1 VWYRL
6 YELDQGDHILK
17 AASLE
22 FPGDA
27 EAMAAAAAQGLL
39 CIHSLEL
46 WQAARCVGRVPA
58 RILAPKE
65 L

>member
-1 VWYRL
+1 MWYRL

-17 AASLE
+17 AANLE

-27 EAMAAAAAQGLL
+27 EALAAAHGLL

-58 RILAPKE
+58 RVLAPRE
-65 L
+65 A